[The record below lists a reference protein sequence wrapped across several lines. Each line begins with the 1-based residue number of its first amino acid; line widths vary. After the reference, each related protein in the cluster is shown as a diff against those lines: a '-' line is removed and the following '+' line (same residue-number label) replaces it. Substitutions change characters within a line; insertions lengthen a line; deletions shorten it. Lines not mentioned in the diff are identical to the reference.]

1 MKRMNPAA
9 FIAAVAIY
17 VLASYISTL
26 RWKMLVPCKTETR
39 RMFDMYMIGAFFNIC
54 MPGLIGG
61 DAIKIYYLGREIKN
75 KSGKVECRKLQT
87 GENALAV
94 ASVFMDR
101 YVGFAAL
108 MTIAMITFPFGFGYL
123 QGTPVKWL
131 IPFVVSSFIA
141 GSIVVFRFRIGGHI
155 NFISNVY
162 DNFSLYKNQRAVI
175 GRCFAYSLF
184 IQVLSVLGVY
194 ILALGLSM
202 KISFLSVFIFLPI
215 IIVISFL
222 PLSISGIGL
231 REGAFVFLFGLTGI
245 AEDMAMTLSLVWFFS
260 IIAASA
266 WGLVEYLRFK
276 TVLGSDIK

>member
-9 FIAAVAIY
+9 FAAAVAVY
-17 VLASYISTL
+17 LSASYISTL
-26 RWKMLVPCKTETR
+26 RWKMLVPYKTKTKR
-39 RMFDMYMIGAFFNIC
+39 LFDMYMIGAFFNIC

-61 DAIKIYYLGREIKN
+61 DAVKIFYLGREIKN
-75 KSGKVECRKLQT
+75 KRGKAECRKLQT

-101 YVGFAAL
+101 YIGFAAL
-108 MTIAMITFPFGFGYL
+108 MTIATITFPFGFEYL
-123 QGTPVKWL
+123 QNTPVKWL
-131 IPFVVSSFIA
+131 VPFVVTSFIA
-141 GSIVVFRFRIGGHI
+141 GSIVVFRFRIGGQI

-202 KISFLSVFIFLPI
+202 NISFLSVFVFLPI

-231 REGAFVFLFGLTGI
+231 REGAFVFLFGLTGVS
-245 AEDMAMTLSLVWFFS
+245 EDMAMTLSLVWFFS
-260 IIAASA
+260 IIAASL